1 MSEGNRKKIPAI
13 MHSDIPNLLGI
24 LVVLPLTAII
34 TAMILP
40 ALSFVRSV
48 HLIEAFWVTLI
59 VAGIGVGLLF
69 WARLPLY
76 RQGKYF
82 SFGSRALPPSSVPF
96 YRAAYVLLIPSV
108 LFLLLL
114 AL

>member
-1 MSEGNRKKIPAI
+1 
-13 MHSDIPNLLGI
+13 MHSDIPGLLGSLLITPLIGI
-24 LVVLPLTAII
+24 LA
-34 TAMILP
+34 AMILP
-40 ALSFVRSV
+40 AVSFARNG
-48 HLIEAFWVTLI
+48 HLVEAFWITLT

-114 AL
+114 LFAL